1 MDTLEAMR
9 IFVRV
14 ADTANFAEAA
24 RQLDLAPAT
33 VTRAVQALEQ
43 RLSTRLFHRSTRSVR
58 LTDDGQ
64 RYLDAARPAL
74 SELFAAEDAVRSAR
88 ARQVSG
94 TLRMTMPTGL
104 GTRFIVP
111 LLAEFR
117 DRHPE
122 LRLDLDFSDAAMDLV
137 AAGFDAA
144 IRVATQ
150 LPDSSLAARRIAT
163 SPAVITGAPSYLA
176 RHGMPQSLADL
187 LQHVCVQYANHFG
200 SQGEA
205 PLGAVA
211 APVRVNSG
219 DAMKSFAVAGHG
231 LVRTPAFVVQD
242 ELASGR
248 LVQVLPQIDL
258 GEFVIHVLFAERH
271 FMPLRLR
278 HLIDF
283 LGSRLGAL
291 GIPDQGNA
299 SSLRV
304 AAP

>member
-24 RQLDLAPAT
+24 RQLDIAPAT

-43 RLSTRLFHRSTRSVR
+43 RLSARLFHRSTRSVR

-74 SELFAAEDAVRSAR
+74 TGLFAAEEAVRATR
-88 ARQVSG
+88 ARQVAGS
-94 TLRMTMPTGL
+94 LRLTMPAGL
-104 GTRFIVP
+104 GTRYIVP

-117 DRHPE
+117 ERHPE
-122 LRLDLDFSDAAMDLV
+122 LRLDLDFSDVAMDLI

-150 LPDSSLAARRIAT
+150 LPDSALAARRIAS

-176 RHGMPQSLADL
+176 RHGTPQSLGDL
-187 LQHVCVQYANHFG
+187 MQHVCVQYANQFG
-200 SQGEA
+200 PPE
-205 PLGAVA
+205 GAGLASPA

-219 DAMKSFAVAGHG
+219 DALRSFAVAGHG
-231 LVRTPAFVVQD
+231 LVRTPAFVVAD

-248 LVQVLPQIDL
+248 LVQVLPQLDL
-258 GEFVIHVLFAERH
+258 GEFTVHVLFAERH

-283 LGSRLGAL
+283 LGARLGRL
-291 GIPDQGNA
+291 GLAQPGER
-299 SSLRV
+299 RV
-304 AAP
+304 AAQAA